1 MAFVVDASI
10 AGAWLLP
17 DEDNVIV
24 EQAMIR
30 MADEDAWAPDLL
42 RHEIRSIL
50 LSAERRGRITD
61 DLLHS
66 ALARFRGLPLK
77 LAGPGDDSEVVR
89 LSRQYRLSAYDAAY
103 LSLALL
109 EQLPLATLDRKLAEA
124 ARAEGIIVIE
134 ETVDGE

>member
-17 DEDNVIV
+17 DEENEVA
-24 EQAMIR
+24 EQAMAR
-30 MADEDAWAPDLL
+30 MADEDAFAPDLL

-50 LSAERRGRITD
+50 LSAGRRGRVSD
-61 DLLHS
+61 DFIHS
-66 ALARFRGLPLK
+66 AMARFRGLPLK
-77 LAGPGDDSEVVR
+77 LLGPGDDTEVVR

-109 EQLPLATLDRKLAEA
+109 DRMSLATLDQKLAEA
-124 ARAEGIIVIE
+124 ARREGVSVL
-134 ETVDGE
+134 TSSVDDV

>member
-17 DEDNVIV
+17 DEENEVA
-24 EQAMIR
+24 EQAMAR
-30 MADEDAWAPDLL
+30 MADEDAFAPDLL

-50 LSAERRGRITD
+50 LSAERRGRVSD
-61 DLLHS
+61 DFIHS

-77 LAGPGDDSEVVR
+77 LLGPGDDTEVVR

-109 EQLPLATLDRKLAEA
+109 DRMSLATLDQELAEA
-124 ARAEGIIVIE
+124 ARREGVSVL
-134 ETVDGE
+134 TSSVDDV

>member
-1 MAFVVDASI
+1 
-10 AGAWLLP
+10 
-17 DEDNVIV
+17 
-24 EQAMIR
+24 

>member
-17 DEDNVIV
+17 DEENEVA
-24 EQAMIR
+24 EQAMAR
-30 MADEDAWAPDLL
+30 MADEDAFAPDLL

-50 LSAERRGRITD
+50 LSAERRGRVSD
-61 DLLHS
+61 DFIHS

-77 LAGPGDDSEVVR
+77 LLGPGDDTEVVR

-109 EQLPLATLDRKLAEA
+109 DRMSLATLDQKLAEA
-124 ARAEGIIVIE
+124 ARREGVA
-134 ETVDGE
+134 VLYGVAG